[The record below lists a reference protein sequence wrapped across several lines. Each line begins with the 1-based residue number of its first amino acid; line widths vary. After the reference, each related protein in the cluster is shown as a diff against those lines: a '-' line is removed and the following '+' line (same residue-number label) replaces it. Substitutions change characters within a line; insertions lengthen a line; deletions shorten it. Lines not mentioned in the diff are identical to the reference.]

1 MVKLSRGILWLGLL
15 ALLAGCAAPASRMD
29 RDATRFIAPAAPPAQ
44 PAPAAGVAREVEV
57 RTEAVV
63 VGAPADSQRMIIRTA
78 DLSLIVTRAEPA
90 VQSIRELAVSLGGYV
105 ADSQAWREGEQLRAR
120 VTVRI
125 PAEKLDGALADI
137 KKLAVRVEREQVS
150 GKDVTEE
157 YTDLNAQLVNLEATE
172 KELRELLTEVR
183 QKTQKAEDVL
193 QVYQELSRIRGEIE
207 RVKGRIQYLGNLTA
221 LATLNVELIPDIL
234 AKPVVEPGWRPLET
248 LKNAS
253 RGLVNAFKTLAD
265 VLIYLVILVLPILL
279 IVAGV
284 IYLII
289 RLLRRLFRRK

>member
-1 MVKLSRGILWLGLL
+1 
-15 ALLAGCAAPASRMD
+15 
-29 RDATRFIAPAAPPAQ
+29 
-44 PAPAAGVAREVEV
+44 
-57 RTEAVV
+57 
-63 VGAPADSQRMIIRTA
+63 
-78 DLSLIVTRAEPA
+78 
-90 VQSIRELAVSLGGYV
+90 
-105 ADSQAWREGEQLRAR
+105 
-120 VTVRI
+120 
-125 PAEKLDGALADI
+125 
-137 KKLAVRVEREQVS
+137 
-150 GKDVTEE
+150 
-157 YTDLNAQLVNLEATE
+157 
-172 KELRELLTEVR
+172 LTEVR

-253 RGLVNAFKTLAD
+253 RGLVNAFKTLVD